1 MSIILETR
9 LSKEKIFELY
19 CNQVYM
25 GQQAGFSINGFGE
38 AASAYFN
45 KDVTNL
51 TLPESAFLAGLI
63 RSPNRYNPY
72 TKIETAT
79 ARRNQVLDS
88 MAEAGAITQDEA
100 KTAKA
105 TPLQVVPS
113 RGRID
118 VSDAPYFADYVQN
131 QLGDMI
137 AGTGAAEHLRIYT
150 TIDMDLQRAAYAAL
164 TKQMAA
170 LDKIQSKRFEPGTLQ
185 AALVAMNAKTGEI
198 VAMVG
203 GRDYSKSQLNRATD
217 ALSPTG
223 FSLQAFRLRDRAE
236 HCLRSGSASDHAGDD
251 LHGRAEDVHVR

>member
-9 LSKEKIFELY
+9 LRKEKIFELY

-51 TLPESAFLAGLI
+51 NLAESAFLAALI

-88 MAEAGAITQDEA
+88 MADAGAITAAEA
-100 KTAKA
+100 KAVKE

-113 RGRID
+113 R
-118 VSDAPYFADYVQN
+118 
-131 QLGDMI
+131 
-137 AGTGAAEHLRIYT
+137 
-150 TIDMDLQRAAYAAL
+150 
-164 TKQMAA
+164 
-170 LDKIQSKRFEPGTLQ
+170 
-185 AALVAMNAKTGEI
+185 
-198 VAMVG
+198 
-203 GRDYSKSQLNRATD
+203 
-217 ALSPTG
+217 
-223 FSLQAFRLRDRAE
+223 
-236 HCLRSGSASDHAGDD
+236 
-251 LHGRAEDVHVR
+251 

>member
-38 AASAYFN
+38 ASSAYFN

-51 TLPESAFLAGLI
+51 TLAESAFLAALI

-72 TKIETAT
+72 TKLDTAT

-100 KTAKA
+100 KAAKA
-105 TPLQVVPS
+105 TPLQVVPA

-137 AGTGAAEHLRIYT
+137 AGAGAAEHLRIYT
-150 TIDMDLQRAAYAAL
+150 TIDMDLAARRVRCVDETDDCARQDPVETFRAGNVAGSARGDECEDWRDRRDGWRSRL
-164 TKQMAA
+164 
-170 LDKIQSKRFEPGTLQ
+170 FEEP
-185 AALVAMNAKTGEI
+185 VES
-198 VAMVG
+198 
-203 GRDYSKSQLNRATD
+203 RYRCFSS
-217 ALSPTG
+217 TG
-223 FSLQAFRLRDRAE
+223 FSLQTIRLCDRVE
-236 HCLRSGSASDHAGDD
+236 YGLRSGAACDHAGHD
-251 LHGRAEDVHVR
+251 LHGRAEDVHV